1 MQGMQANNT
10 KGVIAGAAQ
19 NVTRPQQRALRPIDR
34 LKGMLDAESVQ
45 KQFNDVLGENKGP
58 FIGSI
63 IDLYNSD
70 TYLQKC
76 DPKQVIMEALK
87 AATLKL
93 PISKQLGFAYIV
105 PYRDTPQF
113 QLGYKGMIQ
122 LAQRTGAYKYINAGV
137 VYEGEFKRRDK
148 LTGAIDLSGEALS
161 NEIVGYFAYIET
173 LNGFSKGIY
182 WTKEEV
188 KRHAQRY
195 SKSYKSGTSAW
206 ATNFD
211 EMAQK
216 TVLRALLS
224 KYGIMS
230 IEFQTA
236 LTLDSMVEA
245 ADEQIVGAPDLDLMP
260 SANVEE
266 AESGEEPIEATEPV
280 DDTRE

>member
-137 VYEGEFKRRDK
+137 VYEGEFKSRDK

-195 SKSYKSGTSAW
+195 SKSYKSSTSAW

-245 ADEQIVGAPDLDLMP
+245 ADEQIVGAPDLEMP

-266 AESGEEPIEATEPV
+266 AGEEPIEAAEPV

>member
-10 KGVIAGAAQ
+10 KGVIASAAQ

-45 KQFNDVLGENKGP
+45 KQFSDVLGENKGP

-137 VYEGEFKRRDK
+137 VYEGEFKSRDK

-161 NEIVGYFAYIET
+161 GEIVGYFAYIET

-195 SKSYKSGTSAW
+195 SKSFKSNTSAW

-236 LTLDSMVEA
+236 LTLDSMVDA

-266 AESGEEPIEATEPV
+266 NPSEEPLEAAEPAS
-280 DDTRE
+280 DARE